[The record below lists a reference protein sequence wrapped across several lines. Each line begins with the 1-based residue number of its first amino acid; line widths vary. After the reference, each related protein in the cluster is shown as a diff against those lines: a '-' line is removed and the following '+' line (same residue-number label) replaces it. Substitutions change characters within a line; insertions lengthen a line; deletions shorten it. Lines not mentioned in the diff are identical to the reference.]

1 MNDDRPTPDSM
12 SLEEA
17 TVLIMWEIAAIVK
30 VLERKSLCMKQNLYN
45 LKTESRH
52 LLPVRIRS
60 MLTDRRSFEKN
71 GRRSMAGLCNLK

>member
-60 MLTDRRSFEKN
+60 MLTDRRSFEKT
-71 GRRSMAGLCNLK
+71 GEGAWPVSAI